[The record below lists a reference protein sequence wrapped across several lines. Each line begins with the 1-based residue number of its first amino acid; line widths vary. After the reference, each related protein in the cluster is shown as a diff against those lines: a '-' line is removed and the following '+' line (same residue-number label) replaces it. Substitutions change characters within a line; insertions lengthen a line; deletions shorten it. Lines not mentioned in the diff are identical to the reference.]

1 MILYPAIDMLDGQ
14 AVRLRQGK
22 RDDVTVY
29 GDPVE
34 MSAKWRA
41 QGAEWLHL
49 VDLNAAFDGSTPHM
63 ALIREVV
70 AAFDGKVELG
80 GGLRAMEDIEKRVEA
95 GVKRCIIGTAAA
107 ENPGLVREACRA
119 FPGCIAVGIDAKN
132 GLVATRGWVETSTL
146 TAVELAQRMQ
156 DLGVTTIIY
165 TDVSRDGMM
174 QGPNLNATRNLIQAT
189 TRRKGFR
196 NLTMDVIGSGGVSS
210 INDLIGLRE
219 IGCAGAILGRA
230 MYEGAFTVAQALYE
244 VSLPNPPIE
253 ATVTEV

>member
-1 MILYPAIDMLDGQ
+1 MILYPAIDMLDGK

-41 QGAEWLHL
+41 KGAEWLHL
-49 VDLNAAFDGSTPHM
+49 VDLTAAFEGKTAHLP
-63 ALIREVV
+63 LIREVV
-70 AAFDGKVELG
+70 AAFDGQVELG
-80 GGLRAMEDIEKRVEA
+80 GGLRTMQDIELRVNA

-107 ENPGLVREACRA
+107 ENPELVRQACRA

-146 TAVELAQRMQ
+146 TAVELALRMR
-156 DLGVTTIIY
+156 DLGVTTVIY

-174 QGPNLNATRNLIQAT
+174 QGPNVDATRRLIEAT
-189 TRRKGFR
+189 G
-196 NLTMDVIGSGGVSS
+196 MDVIGSGGVSCLD
-210 INDLIGLRE
+210 DLRHLRDA
-219 IGCAGAILGRA
+219 GCAGAILGRA
-230 MYEGAFTVAQALYE
+230 MYEGAFTVE
-244 VSLPNPPIE
+244 E
-253 ATVTEV
+253 AIKAMEE

>member
-1 MILYPAIDMLDGQ
+1 MILYPAIDMLDGK

-41 QGAEWLHL
+41 KGAEWLHL
-49 VDLNAAFDGSTPHM
+49 VDLTAAFEGKTAHLP
-63 ALIREVV
+63 LIREVV
-70 AAFDGKVELG
+70 AAFDGQVELG
-80 GGLRAMEDIEKRVEA
+80 GGLRTMQDIELRVKA

-107 ENPGLVREACRA
+107 ENPELVRQAARE

-146 TAVELAQRMQ
+146 TAVELALRMR
-156 DLGVTTIIY
+156 DMGVKDVIY

-174 QGPNLNATRNLIQAT
+174 QGPNVDATRRLIEQT
-189 TRRKGFR
+189 G
-196 NLTMDVIGSGGVSS
+196 MDIIGSGGVSCLT
-210 INDLIGLRE
+210 DLGNLKAA
-219 IGCAGAILGRA
+219 GCAGAILGRA
-230 MYEGAFTVAQALYE
+230 MYEGAFTLEEALAY
-244 VSLPNPPIE
+244 NKE
-253 ATVTEV
+253 A